1 MNITLS
7 VDEQIAQRARE
18 AAQKMGKSRNQAVR
32 DYLAK
37 QQAALALLKQLQA
50 TASGVLYSEDMNAGE
65 VVDGVQIVNPFVEV
79 LSQ

>member
-50 TASGVLYSEDMNAGE
+50 TANGVLYSEDMNAGE